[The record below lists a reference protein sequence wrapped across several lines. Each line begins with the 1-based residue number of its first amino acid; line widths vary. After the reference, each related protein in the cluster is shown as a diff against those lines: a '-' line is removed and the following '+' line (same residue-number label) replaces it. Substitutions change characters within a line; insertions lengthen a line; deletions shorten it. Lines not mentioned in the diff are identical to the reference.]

1 MKMISRRSFMAVAG
15 AATAA
20 VALTACG
27 GSKRRLHFYP
37 LLPPLPQL
45 LLLLLPVMQLLLPT
59 IPR

>member
-20 VALTACG
+20 VALTPAVVP
-27 GSKRRLHFYP
+27 RAAPLLP

-45 LLLLLPVMQLLLPT
+45 LLLLLPVMQQLLPT